1 MAITFTQASGQ
12 VRLLISDI
20 DDPNFIFTDDQI
32 GGYLAGYGLTNTSP
46 VTPRGPIL
54 RAAADALDAIA
65 TSEALVSKV
74 MQTVDGLQTDGAKVA
89 NSLRTRADS
98 LRRQADAED
107 GLDPEGVADAY
118 FGVAPF
124 CPTPDRREAAEW
136 PVAW

>member
-1 MAITFTQASGQ
+1 MAINFSQALGQ
-12 VRLLISDI
+12 VRLLVSDYDEANLILSDLMIS
-20 DDPNFIFTDDQI
+20 
-32 GGYLAGYGLTNTSP
+32 GYLEGHGVAPHGPPL
-46 VTPRGPIL
+46 PRGPIL

-98 LRRQADAED
+98 LRRQARDEES
-107 GLDPEGVADAY
+107 LDPAGPPDAF

-124 CPTPDRREAAEW
+124 APGGYRREAAERSLW
-136 PVAW
+136 

>member
-1 MAITFTQASGQ
+1 MAIVFTEAAGQ

-20 DDPNFIFTDDQI
+20 DEANFIFTDDEVA
-32 GGYLAGYGLTNTSP
+32 GYLAGYGLLRNDG
-46 VTPRGPIL
+46 VLPRSPIL

-98 LRRQADAED
+98 LRRQAD
-107 GLDPEGVADAY
+107 GLDDLVTDGPADAY
-118 FGVAPF
+118 FGVVPY
-124 CPTPDRREAAEW
+124 CPTPYRREAAEGYYW
-136 PVAW
+136 